1 MNLKSLVGNNHQGST
16 IDGVDVEYR
25 KLYSEKSP
33 ESWKDLFYFE
43 MFKTGKI
50 HVVPAA
56 SVCLS
61 VDHKKGEVFTC
72 PIGEFKYTGKSCDL
86 IKEIMEGRRIFP
98 VTSMEVALY

>member
-1 MNLKSLVGNNHQGST
+1 MNLKSLFEDKHRGSS
-16 IDGVDVEYR
+16 IEGVDEEYS
-25 KLYSEKSP
+25 KLYNEKSP

-72 PIGEFKYTGKSCDL
+72 PIGEFKYTGNSCDL
-86 IKEIMEGRRIFP
+86 ITEIMKGRRIFP
-98 VTSMEVALY
+98 VTSMDVALY

>member
-1 MNLKSLVGNNHQGST
+1 MNLKSLVGNNHQEST
-16 IDGVDVEYR
+16 IDGVDEEYR

-61 VDHKKGEVFTC
+61 VDHKKGEVFIC
-72 PIGEFKYTGKSCDL
+72 PIGEFKYTGTSNDL
-86 IKEIMEGRRIFP
+86 ISEIMEGRRIFP
-98 VTSMEVALY
+98 VTTMEVALY